1 MVHRFAHEDVQ
12 DPMHAFPWFDV
23 AIILLLVAING
34 VFAMSELAIVSSR
47 RPRLQAMEKA
57 GRRGA
62 TTAIL
67 LAAEPGRFL
76 STVQIGITAVG
87 IVAGAYS
94 GASLGGPMADR
105 LQALGLAPDTA
116 QTAGF
121 ALVIALTTYASL
133 MIGELIPKQFALRSP
148 EPIACFMA
156 PILAV
161 LSRVGAP
168 LVWLL
173 DQSSALAFR
182 LMRLNRESEAQV
194 TAEELHLVVAE
205 ATSAG
210 VIEESERQMIS
221 GVMRLADRPVRG
233 VMTPRGEVDWLDA
246 DAEEATI
253 RARLVETQHTRLAV
267 AEGSIDRIIGIIQ
280 ARDVVQALIEGKR
293 LDLRQLLRRAPVIP
307 DIADATDALAVL
319 QRAAVPMALVHDEY
333 GHFEGVIT
341 PADLLAAI
349 AGTFRSDEDIDSDP
363 PMVARADG
371 SWLVSGSMPVDEM
384 AERLGI
390 KLDEDRDFHTAAG
403 YALDALKRIPV
414 TGDLFTANGWR
425 FEIVDM
431 DGRKIDKL
439 LASAVLKRGPPDG

>member
-1 MVHRFAHEDVQ
+1 
-12 DPMHAFPWFDV
+12 MHAYPWSDV
-23 AIILLLVAING
+23 AIILLLVAVNG

-57 GRRGA
+57 GSRGA
-62 TTAIL
+62 TVALL
-67 LAAEPGRFL
+67 LAAEPSRFL
-76 STVQIGITAVG
+76 STVQVGITAVG
-87 IVAGAYS
+87 VVAGAYS
-94 GASLGGPMADR
+94 GASLGGPTGER
-105 LQALGLAPDTA
+105 LEALGLSHEHAL
-116 QTAGF
+116 TAGF

-133 MIGELIPKQFALRSP
+133 MVGELIPKQFALRAP
-148 EPIACFMA
+148 EPIAAFTA
-156 PILAV
+156 PILLW
-161 LSRVGAP
+161 LSKAAAP

-173 DQSSALAFR
+173 DQSSALVFR
-182 LMRLNRESEAQV
+182 VLRLNRESDTQV

-246 DAEEATI
+246 DADEATI
-253 RARLVETQHTRLAV
+253 RAKLVETQHTRLAV
-267 AEGSIDRIIGIIQ
+267 AEGSIDKIVGIVQ

-293 LDLRQLLRRAPVIP
+293 LDLRELVRRAPVIP

-333 GHFEGVIT
+333 GHFEGLIT

-349 AGTFRSDEDIDSDP
+349 AGAFRSDEDDDSDP
-363 PMVARADG
+363 PLVQRADG

-390 KLDEDRDFHTAAG
+390 DLDDDRDFHTAAG
-403 YALDALKRIPV
+403 YALDAMKRIPV
-414 TGDLFTANGWR
+414 TGDMFTADGWQ

-439 LASAVLKRGPPDG
+439 LASAVPKRGDG

>member
-1 MVHRFAHEDVQ
+1 MVASIAHKDAAGL
-12 DPMHAFPWFDV
+12 MHAFPWFDV
-23 AIILLLVAING
+23 AVILLLVAING

-47 RPRLQAMEKA
+47 RPRLQAMAKI

-62 TTAIL
+62 TTALL
-67 LAAEPGRFL
+67 LATEPGRFL

-94 GASLGGPMADR
+94 GASLGGPTAER
-105 LQALGLAPDTA
+105 LQALGMDAELA

-182 LMRLNRESEAQV
+182 IMGLNRESEAQV

-233 VMTPRGEVDWLDA
+233 VMTPRGEVDWLDVDA
-246 DAEEATI
+246 DDATI
-253 RARLVETQHTRLAV
+253 RARFVETQHTRLAV
-267 AEGSIDRIIGIIQ
+267 AEGSVDRIIGIVQ
-280 ARDVVQALIEGKR
+280 ARDVVQSLIEGKP
-293 LDLRQLLRRAPVIP
+293 LDLRQLVRRAPVIP
-307 DIADATDALAVL
+307 DMADATDALATL

-349 AGTFRSDEDIDSDP
+349 AGVFLSDEDADSDP
-363 PMVARADG
+363 PLVQREDG

-390 KLDEDRDFHTAAG
+390 DLDADRDFHTAAG
-403 YALDALKRIPV
+403 YVLAAMKRIPT
-414 TGDLFTANGWR
+414 TGDIFTADGWQ
-425 FEIVDM
+425 FEVVDM

-439 LASAVLKRGPPDG
+439 IASMVRKPISSDD

>member
-1 MVHRFAHEDVQ
+1 MVHGFAPEDVPE
-12 DPMHAFPWFDV
+12 PMHAFPWFDV
-23 AIILLLVAING
+23 AIILLLIAING

-57 GRRGA
+57 GRHGA

-94 GASLGGPMADR
+94 GASLGGPMGER
-105 LQALGLAPDTA
+105 LQALGLAADTA

-121 ALVIALTTYASL
+121 AVVIALTTYASL

-168 LVWLL
+168 VVWLL

-182 LMRLNRESEAQV
+182 VMRLNRESEAQV

-246 DAEEATI
+246 DADDATI
-253 RARLVETQHTRLAV
+253 RARFVETQHTRMAV
-267 AEGSIDRIIGIIQ
+267 AEGSIDKIVGIVQ
-280 ARDVVQALIEGKR
+280 ARDVVQALIEGKP
-293 LDLRQLLRRAPVIP
+293 LDLRQLVRRAPVIP
-307 DIADATDALAVL
+307 DMADATDALAVL

-333 GHFEGVIT
+333 GHFEGLIT

-349 AGTFRSDEDIDSDP
+349 AGVFVSDEDADSDP
-363 PMVARADG
+363 PLVQREDG
-371 SWLVSGSMPVDEM
+371 SWLVSGSLPVDEM

-390 KLDEDRDFHTAAG
+390 DLDEDRDFHTAAG
-403 YALDALKRIPV
+403 YALAAMKRIPV
-414 TGDLFTANGWR
+414 TGDVFTADRWR

-439 LASAVLKRGPPDG
+439 IASAVLKRSQPDG